1 MDLLFAMRDL
11 GVAVPV
17 TGDAGD
23 EHGRERLMREI
34 TREAGTNASS
44 RPLRQVRRRRA
55 ITRLAGGR
63 RRVAAIAASGILIAC
78 AGAAGAVVDPWS
90 LLSTEPA
97 TTLFSDNPA
106 YWNQDNPPNSNTA
119 VIASSV
125 TELGTINVP
134 GVGAFQYWG
143 AQTKNGEWCEAFK
156 APDGLWAGTPA
167 TASDKVDPSYN
178 FGGSVPGCG
187 TYSNVDQG
195 GGFHWGSDE
204 IGPITPGN
212 NGATVNDLS
221 AVIYGTVDDPGSAT
235 KVIDATTGASTPLL
249 DGHYFVLVLPRRSLG
264 TIRLEAVDASG
275 KIIAEAEPY
284 AP

>member
-1 MDLLFAMRDL
+1 MSEIHFVDQL
-11 GVAVPV
+11 
-17 TGDAGD
+17 GDAL
-23 EHGRERLMREI
+23 ETAISQHVTHRLAREV
-34 TREAGTNASS
+34 TPEADANASS
-44 RPLRQVRRRRA
+44 RSRLRMRRRGA
-55 ITRLAGGR
+55 ITRLADR
-63 RRVAAIAASGILIAC
+63 RSRFAAIAASAVLVVC
-78 AGAAGAVVDPWS
+78 AGATAAVVDPWS

-156 APDGLWAGTPA
+156 APDGLWAGTSA

-178 FGGSVPGCG
+178 FDGSVPGCG
-187 TYSNVDQG
+187 TYSNTDQG

-204 IGPITPGN
+204 IGPIAHGN
-212 NGATVNDLS
+212 TGATVNDLS
-221 AVIYGTVDDPGSAT
+221 AVIYGTVDNPGSAT
-235 KVIDATTGASTPLL
+235 KVVDATTGASTSIL
-249 DGHYFVLVLPRRSLG
+249 DGHYFALVLPRRSLG
-264 TIRLEAVDASG
+264 TIQLEAIDASG
-275 KIIAEAEPY
+275 KIIVEAEPST
-284 AP
+284 P